1 MKDVKFSTLLKKME
15 TAIKENLAAENI
27 EFEESYILVK
37 EIEKIVN
44 DFLLEN
50 DYPFSLKKRS
60 RFFHQF
66 ELVMNSQSSEKLCW
80 ERKILALLDFRYQRD
95 RQHKIQFRSILK
107 TGPSF
112 DLKVSELMKRRAAGI
127 TVHADESIF
136 EAQKAGYDS
145 IPQMLAEY
153 ELAQDKVERLK
164 WIVFRFEN
172 LSDSDKKAALEA
184 N

>member
-15 TAIKENLAAENI
+15 IDIRENLAAENI
-27 EFEESYILVK
+27 EFEESYILVN
-37 EIEKIVN
+37 EIKKIVN
-44 DFLLEN
+44 NFLLKN
-50 DYPFSLKKRS
+50 YYPFSLKRNGILY
-60 RFFHQF
+60 QF

-80 ERKILALLDFRYQRD
+80 ERQILALLDFRYRRD
-95 RQHKIQFRSILK
+95 RQHKLIQFRSIRK

-127 TVHADESIF
+127 TVHADEAIF

-153 ELAQDKVERLK
+153 KLARDKVERLK

-172 LSDSDKKAALEA
+172 LNDSDKKAALEA